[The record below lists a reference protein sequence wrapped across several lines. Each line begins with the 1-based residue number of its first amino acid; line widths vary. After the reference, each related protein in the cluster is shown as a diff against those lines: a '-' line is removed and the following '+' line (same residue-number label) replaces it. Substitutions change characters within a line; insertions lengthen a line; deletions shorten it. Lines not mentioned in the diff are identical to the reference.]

1 MEMLG
6 QLKVTD
12 GANCAP
18 PMRFERCFVEVRR
31 RTRPMVLFVNMAAW
45 RESSMRFFTA
55 SISSGKT
62 APSLF
67 LHKQL
72 DATQTHSGTNPPL
85 LTV

>member
-45 RESSMRFFTA
+45 EKNHRCTIFHRFNQQWQNRA
-55 SISSGKT
+55 L
-62 APSLF
+62 SLF
-67 LHKQL
+67 
-72 DATQTHSGTNPPL
+72 TQAA
-85 LTV
+85 